1 MSTNGWMDKEN
12 VIHTYTH
19 NGILSSFKKEENLD
33 ICDNKDESRGQYAK
47 GNKLDRERNNP
58 WSQLYVK
65 SKTKPKKKIKLIDT
79 ENRLVVARKGEGEMG
94 NGLNRWR
101 GAKGY
106 KLPVIKC
113 YGDVIYSMV
122 TIVNIILHIWKLLRE

>member
-65 SKTKPKKKIKLIDT
+65 SKTKPKKKNQAYRYREQIGGCQEGRRGD
-79 ENRLVVARKGEGEMG
+79 GE
-94 NGLNRWR
+94 WV
-101 GAKGY
+101 K
-106 KLPVIKC
+106 
-113 YGDVIYSMV
+113 
-122 TIVNIILHIWKLLRE
+122 